1 MKKKIIRVLLLLC
14 LITGFMYIQEVV
26 YASEWAEEQP
36 EQPVEDTYYY
46 ENMEPLMAREEAS
59 LHDVAME
66 VGDRKKLLINKDS
79 SKIIEVSHGW
89 EGSTNY
95 KFSKFN
101 VEAYTS
107 TDSSVVKITRP
118 GGG

>member
-14 LITGFMYIQEVV
+14 LITGFVYIQEVV
-26 YASEWAEEQP
+26 YASEWAE

-89 EGSTNY
+89 EGSAN
-95 KFSKFN
+95 
-101 VEAYTS
+101 
-107 TDSSVVKITRP
+107 
-118 GGG
+118 